1 MTTLTILA
9 CTAWAETALIWLHQH
24 TRKCKRSSARGR
36 K

>member
-9 CTAWAETALIWLHQH
+9 CTAWAETALVWLHQ
-24 TRKCKRSSARGR
+24 RKCKLARQVRGR